1 MIRVFAHLALVS
13 TLGCASTSVVSIAEV
28 STPPETNP
36 IESGRE
42 EVTET
47 VRSSSRPESR
57 NGRIPGLE
65 LLRLRFD
72 ANGPMPDRL
81 LDFLGEERREPD
93 GLGLLRQRMDDL
105 EARALVA
112 TLGPPRAAIESAL
125 GEVLSFE
132 PLAAEVSA
140 RNRRAVIVNGRP
152 RLVEGG
158 RLALEI
164 RGWIRLHEDGPR
176 IAGELELAHR
186 SGPAFRPVRNVLD
199 RSSFELQA
207 DEVFLIAPAN
217 ARAVS
222 SGPGPSAS
230 VAAPAGRHL
239 LVVGDE
245 VEVILIRPVVPD
257 ILFPLDSRPE

>member
-1 MIRVFAHLALVS
+1 MIRLLAHLAILCLLGCGSTSLVS
-13 TLGCASTSVVSIAEV
+13 IS
-28 STPPETNP
+28 
-36 IESGRE
+36 
-42 EVTET
+42 EVTNLSQDDPEAG
-47 VRSSSRPESR
+47 VVEAFPEISSPSSRSVGD
-57 NGRIPGLE
+57 GRIPGLE

-72 ANGPMPDRL
+72 ANGSMPDRL
-81 LDFLGEERREPD
+81 VEFLGEERSKPD

-112 TLGPPRAAIESAL
+112 TLGPPRAAIESSL
-125 GEVLSFE
+125 GEVRSFE
-132 PLAAEVSA
+132 PMFAEVSA
-140 RNRRAVIVNGRP
+140 RKRRAVIVNGRP

-158 RLALEI
+158 RLALEL

-176 IAGELELAHR
+176 VAGELELAHR
-186 SGPAFRPVRNVLD
+186 SGPAFRPIRNVMD
-199 RSSFELQA
+199 HSSFELEA
-207 DEVFLIAPAN
+207 DEVLFIAPAN
-217 ARAVS
+217 ARAIS

-257 ILFPLDSRPE
+257 ILLPLNSSPE